1 MLACIDT
8 EDDTIEKMKSSSILL
23 KIYSEYIR
31 LRIRER
37 ERERPVRQNITSV
50 LVPGAAGPAGIN
62 TIKSL
67 KMAGFGGKII
77 ATDSS
82 KLSAGFFMASAHV
95 VMPKV
100 VDEVNYMMK
109 LEQLINNHNIEVLMP
124 SSGYDIQPYSKHRKQ
139 IEELGAKPVVSDLES
154 MEICYDKM
162 MTFQKLNDKFDMPFT
177 TTDPNKIP
185 EFPIIAKPRREKGGY
200 DMMIIED
207 ENDLRHATSKFHDMI
222 FQEYLPGAEYT
233 IDVLSDLNKN
243 PLVAVPRIRLETK
256 SGIST
261 QGKVIHDA
269 QIEQICMNVANF
281 IGIRGPCCIQI
292 KGAKDGTLKL
302 VEINPRM
309 GGGTIFAALA
319 GVNFPALILDMVSG
333 KEIITPPSF
342 SEVTIIRYFEEI
354 VINKTDD

>member
-1 MLACIDT
+1 V
-8 EDDTIEKMKSSSILL
+8 K
-23 KIYSEYIR
+23 
-31 LRIRER
+31 
-37 ERERPVRQNITSV
+37 QHITSV

-67 KMAGFGGKII
+67 KMAGFSGKII

-82 KLSAGFFMASAHV
+82 ILSAGFFMASAHV

-109 LEQLINNHNIEVLMP
+109 LEQVINDHNIEVLMP

-162 MTFQKLNDKFDMPFT
+162 MTFQKLNGKFDMPFT
-177 TTDPNKIP
+177 TTNPDKIP

-200 DMMIIED
+200 NMMIIEH
-207 ENDLRHATSKFHDMI
+207 ENDLRQATSKFPDLI

-233 IDVLSDLNKN
+233 IDVLCDLNKK
-243 PLVAVPRIRLETK
+243 PLVAVPRIRLETIG
-256 SGIST
+256 GIST
-261 QGKVIHDA
+261 KGKVVHDP
-269 QIEQICMNVANF
+269 QIERICMDIADYV
-281 IGIRGPCCIQI
+281 GIRGPCCIQM
-292 KGAKDGTLKL
+292 KEAKDGTLKL
-302 VEINPRM
+302 VEVNPRM

-319 GVNFPALILDMVSG
+319 GVNFPALILDMV
-333 KEIITPPSF
+333 KENEIITPSF
-342 SEVTIIRYFEEI
+342 SEVTIVRYFEEI
-354 VINKTDD
+354 VVDKSTAV

>member
-1 MLACIDT
+1 V
-8 EDDTIEKMKSSSILL
+8 K
-23 KIYSEYIR
+23 
-31 LRIRER
+31 
-37 ERERPVRQNITSV
+37 QHITSV

-82 KLSAGFFMASAHV
+82 ILSAGFFMASAHV

-109 LEQLINNHNIEVLMP
+109 LEQVINDHNIEVLMP

-139 IEELGAKPVVSDLES
+139 IEELGAKPVVSDLEC

-162 MTFQKLNDKFDMPFT
+162 MTFQKLNGKFDMPFT
-177 TTDPNKIP
+177 TTNPDKIP

-200 DMMIIED
+200 EMMIIEH
-207 ENDLRHATSKFHDMI
+207 ENDLRQATSKFQDMI

-233 IDVLSDLNKN
+233 IDVLCNLNKK

-256 SGIST
+256 GGIST
-261 QGKVIHDA
+261 KGKVVHDP
-269 QIEQICMNVANF
+269 QIERICMDVADYV
-281 IGIRGPCCIQI
+281 GIRGPCCIQM
-292 KGAKDGTLKL
+292 KEAKDGTLKL
-302 VEINPRM
+302 VEVNPRM

-319 GVNFPALILDMVSG
+319 GVNFPALILDLIRE
-333 KEIITPPSF
+333 KESLKPSF

-354 VINKTDD
+354 VVDKTDG